1 MTVQELP
8 LELLERIFVESIKTC
23 RPCDVL
29 NALVAMPIHG
39 STLPSSFMSIY
50 SLVIEMDRVY
60 LRIQRPGLTY
70 IDLKTEWWKLE
81 HLAILFA
88 QSNFK
93 IRYLI
98 IQNVS
103 SDLSVKAFHL
113 LQHLASHIKYEHQMN
128 NSLKGFIDLIKVT
141 NSHNK
146 VSIIEANEINFL
158 DDWPL
163 LVPILNRKIFHNVKI
178 VHLWMYSESIRDV
191 LQTINYQS
199 IGSPHIKLS
208 TTLSLN
214 PLVEKDMDMIR
225 FLAEAKTKFH
235 NLSIYYT
242 LTIPT
247 LDSLNEI
254 WHELDLKSI
263 TKLVLQNTCS
273 RFQYCYLNKNLNQLV
288 NCRSYCIY
296 VNGISTD
303 YLNKYIPRSV
313 NKMTLIFKQYNKTPH
328 QHWIVPANITEL
340 NLFSRGPVLEMEQ
353 LLTDIDWTQSNVR
366 GLSLEYQYN
375 TRMLDRNIHISLP
388 NTLEQLDVNF
398 FSESLTLICDEL
410 PPILVREKRLQCG
423 SQVKGVELVDKSG
436 QRVELVPSTK
446 RMVAI

>member
-1 MTVQELP
+1 MTVSELP
-8 LELLERIFVESIKTC
+8 LEILERIFIESIRTC
-23 RPCDVL
+23 RACDVL
-29 NALVAMPIHG
+29 DALVAIPAVG
-39 STLPSSFMSIY
+39 SGLPSCFMSIY

-60 LRIQRPGLTY
+60 LRIQRPGLSY

-81 HLAILFA
+81 HLVKLF
-88 QSNFK
+88 SMSKFK

-98 IQNVS
+98 IQNVTT
-103 SDLSVKAFHL
+103 DLSVRAFRL
-113 LQHLASHIKYEHQMN
+113 LEPLASRIKYEHQLE
-128 NSLKGFIDLIKVT
+128 NSLPRFIEIVLQSNAQD
-141 NSHNK
+141 K
-146 VSIIEANEINFL
+146 VSKIEANEVNFL
-158 DDWPL
+158 IDWPL
-163 LVPILNRKIFHNVKI
+163 IVSILNRRVFKNVQT
-178 VHLWMYSESIRDV
+178 VHLWMYSESIKDV
-191 LQTINYQS
+191 LNSIHQS
-199 IGSPHIKLS
+199 ADSPDIKIS

-214 PLVEKDMDMIR
+214 PLVEKDMKMIT
-225 FLAEAKTKFH
+225 FLTEAKSKFH

-247 LDSLNEI
+247 LDSLNDV
-254 WHELDLKSI
+254 WCDLDLKSV

-273 RFQYCYLNKNLNQLV
+273 RFQWCYLNKNLNQLI
-288 NCRSYCIY
+288 NCRSFCIY

-328 QHWIVPANITEL
+328 QHWLVPTNITEL

-353 LLTDIDWTQSNVR
+353 LLTDIDWSQSNVR

-375 TRMLDRNIHISLP
+375 TRMLDRNLHISLP

-398 FSESLTLICDEL
+398 FSENLTLICDEF
-410 PPILVREKRLQCG
+410 PPILMREKRLMCG
-423 SQVKGVELVDKSG
+423 SQVKGVELIDKRG
-436 QRVELVPSTK
+436 ARVELVPSIK